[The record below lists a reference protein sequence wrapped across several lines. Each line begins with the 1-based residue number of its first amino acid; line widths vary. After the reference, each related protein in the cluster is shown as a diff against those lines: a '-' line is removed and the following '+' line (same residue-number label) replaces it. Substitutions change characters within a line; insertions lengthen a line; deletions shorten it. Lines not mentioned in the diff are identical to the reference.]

1 MKPIYKNGIAGYE
14 KCPKFLK
21 DAYLRA
27 VKKCQQCHEDKIL
40 EPHRLIRK
48 NKGGLYT
55 VWPINKKG
63 SNVSM
68 LCSSC
73 HKKMHANEYPHISHS
88 Y

>member
-1 MKPIYKNGIAGYE
+1 MKPIFRNGIAGYK

-27 VKKCQQCHEDKIL
+27 IKKCQSCGDGEPL
-40 EPHRLIRK
+40 EPHRIQRGCD
-48 NKGGLYT
+48 GGLYT

-63 SNVSM
+63 SNVKL
-68 LCSSC
+68 LCSDC
-73 HKKMHANEYPHISHS
+73 HKRIHANEFSHVSHS